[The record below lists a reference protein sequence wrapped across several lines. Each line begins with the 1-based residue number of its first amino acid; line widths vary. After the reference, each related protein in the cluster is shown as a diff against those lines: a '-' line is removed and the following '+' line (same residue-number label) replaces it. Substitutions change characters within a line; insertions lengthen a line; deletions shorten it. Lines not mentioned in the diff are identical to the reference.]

1 MISVCMAS
9 LNGAKYIAEQID
21 SILLQLNSG
30 DELIVSDDGSTDDT
44 IAIIKSYQDS
54 RIRLIQNNFSGGVAK
69 NFETSLK
76 ISKGD
81 FIFLADQDDVWVP
94 AKIKVMLHQL
104 KYYDLVISDCLMM
117 DHALKTKSGSF
128 FSANNSGRGLIRNIF
143 RNSYMGCCMAFNRK
157 LLNRA
162 LPFPKDI
169 PIHDFWIGLIGEM
182 YFKVHFMPEVL
193 VYHRRHSSN
202 ASSTGEGSSL
212 SLRQKIRNRYR
223 IVKNLFLHKS
233 YAA

>member
-1 MISVCMAS
+1 MAS

-21 SILLQLNSG
+21 SILLQLGSG
-30 DELIVSDDGSTDDT
+30 DELVISDDGSTDGTIDT
-44 IAIIKSYQDS
+44 IKSYQDS

-76 ISKGD
+76 VSKGD
-81 FIFLADQDDVWVP
+81 FIFLADQDDVWE
-94 AKIKVMLHQL
+94 ATKIEVMLLQL
-104 KYYDLVISDCLMM
+104 KYYDLVISDCLMV
-117 DHALKTKSGSF
+117 DHALKIKSESF
-128 FSANNSGRGLIRNIF
+128 FSVNNSGSGLIRNIF

-169 PIHDFWIGLIGEM
+169 PMHDFWIGLVGEM
-182 YFKVHFMPEVL
+182 YFKVYFTPEVL

-202 ASSTGEGSSL
+202 ASSTGEISSL
-212 SLRQKIRNRYR
+212 SFGQKISNRYR
-223 IVKNLFLHKS
+223 VIKNLFFHKS